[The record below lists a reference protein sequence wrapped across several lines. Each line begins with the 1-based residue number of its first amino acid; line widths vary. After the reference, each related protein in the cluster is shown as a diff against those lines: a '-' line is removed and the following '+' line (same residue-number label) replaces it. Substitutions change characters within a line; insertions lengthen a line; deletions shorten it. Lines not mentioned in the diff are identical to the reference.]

1 MNLRDCFQKRL
12 LRRVKPDTAKSARSL
27 EVASAK
33 LEEAKRALKSKIMT
47 IELRNKPISD

>member
-12 LRRVKPDTAKSARSL
+12 LRRVRPDAAKSTRSL

-33 LEEAKRALKSKIMT
+33 LEEAKRALKN
-47 IELRNKPISD
+47 ELFDAAIILS